1 MTVELSRPEID
12 MDKVTSRCKALRD
25 MAMSKAEVD
34 YGSGKFRGYQQC
46 LEDLGL
52 WDDVNVAMGAYGGE

>member
-1 MTVELSRPEID
+1 MAIAMTRPEID
-12 MDKVTSRCKALRD
+12 MDKLTSRAKALRD
-25 MAMSKAEVD
+25 IAFSRTEVD

-52 WDDVNVAMGAYGGE
+52 WDDVNAAMGLYGE

>member
-1 MTVELSRPEID
+1 
-12 MDKVTSRCKALRD
+12 